1 MLATSQKD
9 SAAVAGREC
18 HATKGDASKDNSEVR
33 KTAAVL
39 VRVEEHISEDRFEAT
54 KLPDN
59 AGTEADAISTE
70 KARYQD
76 LVPSDIEKH
85 AAAVLLH
92 AYQNRLSRWQLRTVK
107 SQTSKLSRIY
117 SVCLKT
123 ASHMIW
129 PSRHI
134 YRKLYLG
141 ALPHIL
147 LCLEEARKSVVS
159 AKAEIK
165 ERSLVT
171 TNMELE
177 ESGKRQTE
185 LV

>member
-92 AYQNRLSRWQLRTVK
+92 AYQHPLSRWQLRTAK
-107 SQTSKLSRIY
+107 SQTSKPSRIY
-117 SVCLKT
+117 SICLKT
-123 ASHMIW
+123 ASRMIW
-129 PSRHI
+129 PSRYI
-134 YRKLYLG
+134 YRKSG
-141 ALPHIL
+141 CESIP
-147 LCLEEARKSVVS
+147 ETVPVETRG
-159 AKAEIK
+159 AKAAR
-165 ERSLVT
+165 RSWLR
-171 TNMELE
+171 NLFW
-177 ESGKRQTE
+177 Q
-185 LV
+185 